1 MQQSMGM
8 QPTTPTPKLPL
19 ILGYKASAEQFHP
32 RRLLDLAVLAEQC
45 GFESVWTSDHF
56 QPWRHTDGHAPNAL
70 VWLGAAAVATKH
82 VTIGTSVLTP
92 SFRYNPAIVAQAF
105 ATLSCLAENR
115 IILGVGTGESM
126 NEVPVGIDWPDQSER
141 FARLRE
147 ADHADQAAVG
157 RGVRQ
162 L

>member
-1 MQQSMGM
+1 M
-8 QPTTPTPKLPL
+8 
-19 ILGYKASAEQFHP
+19 
-32 RRLLDLAVLAEQC
+32 
-45 GFESVWTSDHF
+45 
-56 QPWRHTDGHAPNAL
+56 
-70 VWLGAAAVATKH
+70 ATKH

-141 FARLRE
+141 FARL
-147 ADHADQAAVG
+147 Q
-157 RGVRQ
+157 RGDAR
-162 L
+162 